1 MKLSAQKI
9 KSTFNKGFTLIE
21 LLVVIGILGVL
32 AAALVAT
39 IDPFEQIQ
47 KANDS
52 KIKNMAVE
60 FMNANVRY
68 YTTQGSFPWDDDDST
83 HTDCTGLGAAI
94 ITGVALGDAS
104 GDMEDCIDA
113 LSETGELKTSFTSNA
128 NDLDNVLVSWDPN
141 DPTRV
146 VVCFAPVSKSQ
157 KASPETIYTTDD
169 GSTTDPNT
177 CPDANAADGTCYW
190 CTE

>member
-9 KSTFNKGFTLIE
+9 KNTVNKGFTLIE

-60 FMNANVRY
+60 FLNANVRY
-68 YTTQGSFPWDDDDST
+68 YTTQTAFPWDDADTT
-83 HTDCTGLGAAI
+83 HTDCSGLGGA
-94 ITGVALGDAS
+94 T
-104 GDMEDCIDA
+104 IDA
-113 LSETGELKTSFTSNA
+113 LQLGDTDMQDCISALSDDGELKASFATNV
-128 NDLDNVLVSWDPN
+128 NDLNKIYVTWDPADATN
-141 DPTRV
+141 M
-146 VVCFAPVSKSQ
+146 VVCFPPVSKSQ
-157 KASPETIYTTDD
+157 KSAEAVYLADGTDA
-169 GSTTDPNT
+169 DPAD
-177 CPDANAADGTCYW
+177 CPDANATDGECFW
-190 CTE
+190 CTR